1 MQQYRFHEFTVD
13 VAQRSLIGADGT
25 PVELTPRLFDGLLFL
40 VEHPGELLTKD
51 ALLAAL
57 WPGLVVEENSLS
69 QAISA
74 LRRALGDDAQNSR
87 FIQTVQRRGFR
98 FVAPVEVFDAAAD
111 APSEAITPLETR
123 EKPAAQADRRR
134 LLVGATAGTLLV
146 AAAGAGAAAW
156 W

>member
-13 VAQRSLIGADGT
+13 VAQRRLIGADGT
-25 PVELTPRLFDGLLFL
+25 PVELTPRLFDALLFL

-111 APSEAITPLETR
+111 APMEAITPLETR
-123 EKPAAQADRRR
+123 ETPAAPADRRR